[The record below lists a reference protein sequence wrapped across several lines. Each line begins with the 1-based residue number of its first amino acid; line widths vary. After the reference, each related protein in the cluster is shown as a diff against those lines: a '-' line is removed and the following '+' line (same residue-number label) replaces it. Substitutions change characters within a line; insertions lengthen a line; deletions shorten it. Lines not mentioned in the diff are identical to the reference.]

1 MVCGYLFAY
10 LRGFN
15 FAYEE
20 DIVRASHE
28 FKI

>member
-1 MVCGYLFAY
+1 MVCGYLLAY
-10 LRGFN
+10 ICVFD

-20 DIVRASHE
+20 DIVRVSHE